1 MRRWV
6 ILAFLATL
14 WPLAWLLLWQIYLFD
29 VLEASSNPG
38 VTVLTHGG
46 RRSLELWFVT
56 GFGIVF
62 VLASVLLLFAG
73 SSMRTEAARCAVAF
87 RIAGASLLLATLPLP
102 VLFPRVESIIL
113 DEPGKAI
120 ATQTR
125 WLYWEESNAIAF
137 ADIDRIQHM
146 RVRWL
151 VEGGACLSLVTLKVI
166 ANDRTVIAMPDGL
179 RTDSMARTIADAA
192 DASDR
197 QIENI
202 TDYGC

>member
-6 ILAFLATL
+6 ILAFVVTL
-14 WPLAWLLLWQIYLFD
+14 WPLAWLLLWQFYLFD
-29 VLEASSNPG
+29 ALEASSKPG

-56 GFGIVF
+56 GFGVVF
-62 VLASVLLLFAG
+62 LLASVLLLFAG
-73 SSMRTEAARCAVAF
+73 SAMRTEAAKCAVAF
-87 RIAGASLLLATLPLP
+87 RIAGATLLLVVLPLP
-102 VLFPRVESIIL
+102 FLYPRVDSIIL
-113 DEPGKAI
+113 DEPGRAI

-125 WLYWEESNAIAF
+125 WLYWEESDAIAF

-146 RVRWL
+146 KVRWL
-151 VEGGACLSLVTLKVI
+151 VEGGVCLSVVTLKVI
-166 ANDRTVIAMPDGL
+166 ANDRSRIEMPDGL

-192 DASDR
+192 DASER

-202 TDYGC
+202 TDYSC

>member
-29 VLEASSNPG
+29 VLEATSKPG

-56 GFGIVF
+56 GFGVVF
-62 VLASVLLLFAG
+62 LLVSVLFFFAG
-73 SSMRTEAARCAVAF
+73 SAFRVEAVRCALAF
-87 RIAGASLLLATLPLP
+87 RVAGAGLALVALPLP
-102 VLFPRVESIIL
+102 FLYPRVESIIL

-120 ATQTR
+120 AMQTR
-125 WLYWEESNAIAF
+125 WLYWVEDDAIAF
-137 ADIDRIQHM
+137 ADIDRIQH
-146 RVRWL
+146 RKERFF
-151 VEGGACLSLVTLKVI
+151 VEGGVCLQFVTLKVI
-166 ANDRTVIAMPDGL
+166 ANDRSRIEMPRGL
-179 RTDSMARTIADAA
+179 RTDSMALAIAEAA
-192 DASDR
+192 EASPR

-202 TDYGC
+202 TDYRC